1 MGAAKGGLEALTRQ
15 LAVEL
20 SPSKVRV
27 NTVCGGLIETDTLDY
42 FPDKEKMIQY
52 ATERTPLGR
61 IGQPEDLAKVVGF
74 LASPKAGWITGQVV
88 VVDGGY
94 SVL

>member
-1 MGAAKGGLEALTRQ
+1 MDDERWGLCIGRVVLGNIPRGLFEQLLRFFGA
-15 LAVEL
+15 
-20 SPSKVRV
+20 
-27 NTVCGGLIETDTLDY
+27 
-42 FPDKEKMIQY
+42 FPQSGVKF

-61 IGQPEDLAKVVGF
+61 IGQPEDLARVVGF